1 MPGLDDA
8 ARSFAAGGGDGG
20 MSMDTGSPDMEAQDP
35 NAPEDMPGME
45 DPGESLEQGIMMCEA
60 GLANLPGDLAEKGRK
75 LVEGLKEI
83 AVQASAAG
91 GGGAEEGAENDEASP
106 EGANAGAMESPSSPQ
121 VGGSAESY
129 GT

>member
-1 MPGLDDA
+1 M
-8 ARSFAAGGGDGG
+8 ARAFAAGGEGG
-20 MSMDTGSPDMEAQDP
+20 MAGDTGSPDMEAQDP
-35 NAPEDMPGME
+35 NAPEAGPEQGGGD
-45 DPGESLEQGIMMCEA
+45 SLEQGIMMVES
-60 GLANLPGDLAEKGRK
+60 GLAGLPGDLAEKARK

-91 GGGAEEGAENDEASP
+91 GGQEGAEDQEAAP
-106 EGANAGAMESPSSPQ
+106 EGDSAAIESPSAPQ